1 MTTLLNVLCAICHIP
16 STELLMRSSARN
28 ANVMFVRTAIA
39 RFTIYH
45 IKRSFSPK
53 ISRLSSRK
61 KARIRRKKEKRKNK
75 SKAQEVKSI
84 VQKNAQKTKSDD
96 DNLEEKSF
104 VPDKSDCEADVREEM
119 KDAEKSQHPIDFSL
133 YLQQTGSIIALAR
146 LMDALD
152 EGNGFGEEFDHKS
165 LRRNQ

>member
-28 ANVMFVRTAIA
+28 ANVMFVRAAIA
-39 RFTIYH
+39 IYH
-45 IKRSFSPK
+45 LSYQEELFSEDIKAVKS
-53 ISRLSSRK
+53 K
-61 KARIRRKKEKRKNK
+61 KSKNKKKKEKRKNK

-84 VQKNAQKTKSDD
+84 VQKDAQKTKSDD